1 MDWKSYGATIKF
13 SIKNSSEKSLPVFTT
28 RPDTIFG
35 ATFIAIS
42 PQHPLAKEIASL
54 DTKAAEFIKSCEK
67 KSTKEV
73 DIEKAEKYGY
83 ETKLLVSHPFKKNLN
98 LKIFI
103 ANFILMDYGTGAIF
117 GCPAH
122 DQRDY
127 DFAIKYSLDIIPV
140 IKTEENLP
148 YMGDGAHAFR
158 IFK

>member
-1 MDWKSYGATIKF
+1 MQRNWIGKSYGATINF
-13 SIKNSSEKSLPVFTT
+13 SIQNSAKSLEVFTT

-83 ETKLLVSHPFKKNLN
+83 ETKLLVSHPL
-98 LKIFI
+98 
-103 ANFILMDYGTGAIF
+103 
-117 GCPAH
+117 
-122 DQRDY
+122 
-127 DFAIKYSLDIIPV
+127 
-140 IKTEENLP
+140 
-148 YMGDGAHAFR
+148 
-158 IFK
+158 